1 MNLTLRQHVSRLER
15 RIKQLSHEVMKAGD
29 RKIANRIDAEIRAA
43 NMALAHY
50 SAALELEL
58 AAMERPL
65 KKARRIREKS
75 AQLRKQS
82 QQLRA
87 ATKKVE

>member
-15 RIKQLSHEVMKAGD
+15 RLKQLSHEVMKTGD
-29 RKIANRIDAEIRAA
+29 RKMANRVDAEIRAA

-58 AAMERPL
+58 AAMELPL

-82 QQLRA
+82 HQLRA
-87 ATKKVE
+87 SLKKG

>member
-15 RIKQLSHEVMKAGD
+15 RLKQLSHEVMTVGD
-29 RKIANRIDAEIRAA
+29 RKMANRIDAEIRAA

-58 AAMERPL
+58 TAMELPI
-65 KKARRIREKS
+65 KKARSIRDKS

-87 ATKKVE
+87 ATK

>member
-1 MNLTLRQHVSRLER
+1 MKFTLRQHVSRLER
-15 RIKQLSHEVMKAGD
+15 RLKQLSHEVMKTGD

-50 SAALELEL
+50 SAALVLEV

-75 AQLRKQS
+75 AKLRKQS
-82 QQLRA
+82 HELRA
-87 ATKKVE
+87 ALKKG

>member
-15 RIKQLSHEVMKAGD
+15 RLKQLSHEVMKTRD

-58 AAMERPL
+58 TAMELPI
-65 KKARRIREKS
+65 KKARHIRHKS

-87 ATKKVE
+87 SLKKG